1 MPVVGIEP
9 ITRPEHL
16 VEYLAEFFKKSNLP
30 FEFIARYD
38 EVLLPKYPAVQI
50 IAAPLQKEFHALHT
64 WALTIRADIY
74 VMHAKL
80 TESRATRSLNDLKL
94 ATQTVELLERDTKLG
109 GRIIFGWVESE
120 RPGAIPPRTAKGEA
134 VISTLLMYRAT
145 QEARF

>member
-1 MPVVGIEP
+1 MPVVAVEP

-16 VEYLAEFFKKSNLP
+16 VEYLAEFLGKSNLP
-30 FEFIARYD
+30 FQFVAKYAEN
-38 EVLLPKYPAVQI
+38 LLPQYPAVQI
-50 IAAPLQKEFHALHT
+50 MAGSFQKEFHGLHT

-94 ATQTVELLERDTKLG
+94 ATQTVALLEKDMKLG
-109 GRIIFGWVESE
+109 GRIIAGWVESE

-134 VISTLLMYRAT
+134 VISTLLMYRVT